1 MLKDNSA
8 KMPIVWIRG
17 CAKNGDLGRLLDAA
31 HGATWATAED
41 GEG

>member
-8 KMPIVWIRG
+8 KMPIV
-17 CAKNGDLGRLLDAA
+17 DAA

-41 GEG
+41 GEGRSRKTSTAW

>member
-1 MLKDNSA
+1 MSRALNSVDQMLKDNSA
-8 KMPIVWIRG
+8 KMPIV
-17 CAKNGDLGRLLDAA
+17 DAA